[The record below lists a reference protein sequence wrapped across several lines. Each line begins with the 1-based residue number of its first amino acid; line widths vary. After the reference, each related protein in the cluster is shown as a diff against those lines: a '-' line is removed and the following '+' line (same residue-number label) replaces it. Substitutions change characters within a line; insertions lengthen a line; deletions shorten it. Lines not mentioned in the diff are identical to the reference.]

1 MLNLVQGCKV
11 PRVNLLSEQYQIRSS
26 EVSAQFLA
34 NVNAEKIEDVFQH
47 FIAMQ
52 EERLFF
58 ILELP
63 TLADEEEKLRKSDH
77 DPMHKDVYYIDGLSR
92 EEALTLMIRYGKL
105 LINDGISRFG
115 FGVHDDSAEL
125 MLDKYN
131 VVTLWTPQ
139 VDKYEDFFPAHNIPK
154 VDECLTAWNT
164 FSEDTPGECSRID
177 LNGKDVFDLVEELSQ
192 WGIYMAERREDE

>member
-11 PRVNLLSEQYQIRSS
+11 PCVNLLSEQYQVRCN
-26 EVSAQFLA
+26 EESAQFLA
-34 NVNAEKIEDVFQH
+34 NINVEKMEEVFQH
-47 FIAMQ
+47 FIVMQ
-52 EERLFF
+52 EEKLFF

-63 TLADEEEKLRKSDH
+63 TLADEEDKLRKSDH
-77 DPMHKDVYYIDGLSR
+77 DPMHKDVYYIDGLSC

-115 FGVHDDSAEL
+115 FGIHDGSAEL

-131 VVTLWTPQ
+131 VVSLWTKQ
-139 VDKYEDFFPAHNIPK
+139 TEKYKDFFSAHNIME
-154 VDECLTAWNT
+154 VDECLTAWET
-164 FSEDTPGECSRID
+164 FSQDVPGECSRIEIDGKTVYD
-177 LNGKDVFDLVEELSQ
+177 LIPELSQ